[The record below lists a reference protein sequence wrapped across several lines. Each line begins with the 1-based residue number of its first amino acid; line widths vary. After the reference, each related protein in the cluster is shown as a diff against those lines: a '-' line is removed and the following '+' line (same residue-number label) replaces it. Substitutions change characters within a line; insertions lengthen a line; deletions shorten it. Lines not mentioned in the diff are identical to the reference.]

1 MCSPDTTDVHVE
13 QGLDKAMESYRRY
26 LEETP
31 KTAMTP
37 EAMRRL
43 ADLKVEK
50 QFGILGDGK
59 LLEMEA
65 PEAAP
70 ERMELAASSSERS
83 EGSRHRGPIGIA
95 EGFRA
100 SRDRADE
107 ARTER
112 PRIRGNRAWQ
122 HR

>member
-1 MCSPDTTDVHVE
+1 MKRAIRLALVVSPLLVASCAPAPDKQTLAQLRDVPPDTAEVRVE

-59 LLEMEA
+59 SGDGKMVELEA
-65 PEAAP
+65 PEPA
-70 ERMELAASSSERS
+70 
-83 EGSRHRGPIGIA
+83 
-95 EGFRA
+95 
-100 SRDRADE
+100 
-107 ARTER
+107 
-112 PRIRGNRAWQ
+112 
-122 HR
+122 